1 MDDATELLARLAAG
15 ETSSRALLDAA
26 HARMTRHEDVL
37 NIVVAQD
44 VEGARRRADEAD
56 AAREAGESWG
66 PLHGLP
72 ITIKDSYEVV
82 GMPATSGATELEDHI
97 PAANAVAVQKL
108 VDAGAIV
115 FGKTNLPLYAGEWQ
129 SFNALY
135 GTTSNPWDASRTPG
149 GSSGGAAASLAA
161 GYTALELGSDIG
173 GSIRIPAH
181 FCGVVG
187 HKPTHGIIPLRG
199 HIPGPPGALSE
210 PDLAVAGPM
219 ARSVR
224 DVAMMLDLLVGP
236 GPEEAVAW
244 SIDLPPPR
252 VTQLGDFRAAVW
264 TEDPLCPVEAEVRDV
279 LDRALARLADEGLQI
294 VDGKARELD
303 LERLVDPYLRLLAAE
318 IGAGLPAALRRRLH
332 VLRPL
337 VHLQAR
343 YGLGGISP
351 LLPAYLD
358 GVLQS
363 KRRWMA
369 THERRQRL
377 KAKMAA
383 WFEDVDVLL
392 MPVAPWAAF
401 PHTHDADVMTRKI
414 PVGDGKVR
422 NYIDHLPWIAP
433 ATVLGLPGTSVPV
446 GKTRA
451 GLPVNLQVVGA
462 RYQDRT
468 CLALAA
474 EVERVFGGFEP
485 PPGFEASVSQPR

>member
-26 HARMTRHEDVL
+26 HARMTRHEGVL

-187 HKPTHGIIPLRG
+187 HKPTHGIIPPPRSYPRSAGRPVGAGPRRRRAHGPLRPRRRDDARPPRG
-199 HIPGPPGALSE
+199 PGAGGGGRVVHR
-210 PDLAVAGPM
+210 PAPAAGHA
-219 ARSVR
+219 ARR
-224 DVAMMLDLLVGP
+224 
-236 GPEEAVAW
+236 
-244 SIDLPPPR
+244 LPR
-252 VTQLGDFRAAVW
+252 RG
-264 TEDPLCPVEAEVRDV
+264 
-279 LDRALARLADEGLQI
+279 LDRGSAL
-294 VDGKARELD
+294 
-303 LERLVDPYLRLLAAE
+303 P
-318 IGAGLPAALRRRLH
+318 RR
-332 VLRPL
+332 
-337 VHLQAR
+337 
-343 YGLGGISP
+343 GGGP
-351 LLPAYLD
+351 
-358 GVLQS
+358 
-363 KRRWMA
+363 
-369 THERRQRL
+369 
-377 KAKMAA
+377 
-383 WFEDVDVLL
+383 
-392 MPVAPWAAF
+392 
-401 PHTHDADVMTRKI
+401 
-414 PVGDGKVR
+414 
-422 NYIDHLPWIAP
+422 
-433 ATVLGLPGTSVPV
+433 
-446 GKTRA
+446 
-451 GLPVNLQVVGA
+451 
-462 RYQDRT
+462 
-468 CLALAA
+468 
-474 EVERVFGGFEP
+474 
-485 PPGFEASVSQPR
+485 